1 MWNAKIT
8 SSVKFVIEN
17 EWDETESYP
26 DPPIAPWVFREKC
39 LPPIGSFPFIWGTSF
54 PWNHGAVGERVRRYE
69 VLKDFDRKIT
79 ISPSV
84 ALRGS
89 KNHFVKAT
97 AMCFLVMQLRL
108 HFFSIYIVTYLNLLQ
123 NKNLKK
129 KPSPVCLW
137 LKINAP
143 KLDAWNTNCLICG
156 FLLGCLS
163 PTDELQSKLLQAC
176 LVKDDR
182 HTNAEND
189 KTLLR
194 VHSYEK

>member
-1 MWNAKIT
+1 MNGKPNPT
-8 SSVKFVIEN
+8 
-17 EWDETESYP
+17 
-26 DPPIAPWVFREKC
+26 
-39 LPPIGSFPFIWGTSF
+39 LPPIIMLQWKMPPSNWIVSFHLGAQFSTE
-54 PWNHGAVGERVRRYE
+54 PWSCGRKGKALQGPERLWQKDHHFTIHFFGA
-69 VLKDFDRKIT
+69 LF
-79 ISPSV
+79 
-84 ALRGS
+84 
-89 KNHFVKAT
+89 HFVKAT
-97 AMCFLVMQLRL
+97 AMCFSCHAIPVAL
-108 HFFSIYIVTYLNLLQ
+108 FFNLVTYLNLLQ

-129 KPSPVCLW
+129 KPSQVCLW

-163 PTDELQSKLLQAC
+163 PTDELQSKLLQAF

-194 VHSYEK
+194 VHSYVSYFAGITSH

>member
-1 MWNAKIT
+1 MGWNRILPG
-8 SSVKFVIEN
+8 SSHSSMGFSWKM
-17 EWDETESYP
+17 
-26 DPPIAPWVFREKC
+26 PPCNWMNFLSFGGP
-39 LPPIGSFPFIWGTSF
+39 SFPR
-54 PWNHGAVGERVRRYE
+54 NHGAVGERVRRYE

-163 PTDELQSKLLQAC
+163 PTDELPNCRASCCKLA
-176 LVKDDR
+176 
-182 HTNAEND
+182 
-189 KTLLR
+189 
-194 VHSYEK
+194 